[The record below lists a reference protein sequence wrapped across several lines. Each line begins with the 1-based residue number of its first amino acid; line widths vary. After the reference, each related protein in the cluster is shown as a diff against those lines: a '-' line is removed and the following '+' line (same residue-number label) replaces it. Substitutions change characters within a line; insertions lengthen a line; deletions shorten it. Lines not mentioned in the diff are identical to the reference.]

1 MKRVPLTVSLP
12 PDLARKFERWAKA
25 EAKNKSQLFRDM
37 FRAYEQ
43 RRLEQEFFELQRN
56 GARQVPS
63 RPAWDVRAL
72 HLSGDPDG
80 DRHHPPAAGA
90 PQVLTVGW

>member
-1 MKRVPLTVSLP
+1 MRRVPVTVSLP

-43 RRLEQEFFELQRN
+43 RRLEQEFFELQRY
-56 GARQVPS
+56 GVRQARKKGILTE
-63 RPAWDVRAL
+63 ADVEAL
-72 HLSGDPDG
+72 VF
-80 DRHHPPAAGA
+80 R
-90 PQVLTVGW
+90 TR

>member
-1 MKRVPLTVSLP
+1 MKRVPVTVSLP

-43 RRLEQEFFELQRN
+43 RRLEQEFFELQHYGVRQ
-56 GARQVPS
+56 ARKKGILTE
-63 RPAWDVRAL
+63 ADVEAL
-72 HLSGDPDG
+72 VFR
-80 DRHHPPAAGA
+80 DR
-90 PQVLTVGW
+90 

>member
-43 RRLEQEFFELQRN
+43 RRLEQEFFELQRY
-56 GARQVPS
+56 GTRQARKKGILTE
-63 RPAWDVRAL
+63 ADVEAL
-72 HLSGDPDG
+72 VFQ
-80 DRHHPPAAGA
+80 DR
-90 PQVLTVGW
+90 

>member
-1 MKRVPLTVSLP
+1 MKRVPVTVSLP

-43 RRLEQEFFELQRN
+43 RRSEQEFFELQRY
-56 GARQVPS
+56 GARQARKKGILTEAHVE
-63 RPAWDVRAL
+63 AL
-72 HLSGDPDG
+72 VFR
-80 DRHHPPAAGA
+80 DR
-90 PQVLTVGW
+90 

>member
-1 MKRVPLTVSLP
+1 MMKRVPVTVSLP

-43 RRLEQEFFELQRN
+43 RRLEQEFFELQRY
-56 GARQVPS
+56 GARQARKKGILTEAHVE
-63 RPAWDVRAL
+63 AL
-72 HLSGDPDG
+72 VFR
-80 DRHHPPAAGA
+80 DR
-90 PQVLTVGW
+90 